1 MSFFAPARDIYV
13 HGPAVHLPA
22 RVMRN
27 QDVID
32 WMGVHIRPSWIT
44 HRTGIEARHW
54 VDDDQ
59 ACSDIATA
67 AAAELLSQRDIATS
81 RIGQLVLATVSGDY
95 PSPPT
100 APLVL
105 RNLGIERAGALDLG
119 AACAGF
125 ASGLHLCAGLHL
137 ATGEEH
143 LLVAADIRSKFLR
156 RRDLATVALFGDGA
170 ASCLISDR
178 RDGADFRLLASELT
192 ANGSVGDLIAI
203 RAGGSR
209 LPAGRNQDEDNLYLH
224 MRSGAALFL
233 EGVDLMVA
241 SARSLLARTGGSI
254 DDVDWVVPHQ
264 ANLHLIRA
272 VTDKLGV
279 PRDKVV
285 ETVSFTGNTSGAS
298 VGIALGHLLQRL
310 PPERQSVCLTERN
323 RAVAS
328 RPRRAEG
335 VGGAWATEKQRRDAP
350 QIRGFATEGKPIGAL
365 RAGQRVLL
373 VSAGAGGAAA
383 SALLAAL

>member
-1 MSFFAPARDIYV
+1 MSFFAPARDIYI

-32 WMGVHIRPSWIT
+32 WMGVHMRPSWIT

-54 VDDDQ
+54 VRDDE

-67 AAAELLSQRDIATS
+67 AAARLLDPRDIARA
-81 RIGQLVLATVSGDY
+81 RIRQLVLATVSGDH
-95 PSPPT
+95 PTPPT

-105 RNLGIERAGALDLG
+105 RNLGLAHAGALDLG

-125 ASGLHLCAGLHL
+125 VSGLHLCAGLHL

-143 LLVAADIRSKFLR
+143 LLIAADIRSKFLR

-178 RDGADFRLLASELT
+178 RAGADFQFLASELT
-192 ANGSVGDLIAI
+192 ADGSVEDLIAI

-209 LPAGRNQDEDNLYLH
+209 LPHARNQDEDNLYLH
-224 MRSGAALFL
+224 MRSGATLFL
-233 EGVDLMVA
+233 KGVDIMVA
-241 SARSLLARTGGSI
+241 SARSLLARTGRGM
-254 DDVDWVVPHQ
+254 DDIDWVVPHQ
-264 ANLHLIRA
+264 ANLHLVRA

-298 VGIALGHLLQRL
+298 VGIALGHLR
-310 PPERQSVCLTERN
+310 ERM
-323 RAVAS
+323 
-328 RPRRAEG
+328 P
-335 VGGAWATEKQRRDAP
+335 
-350 QIRGFATEGKPIGAL
+350 L